1 MNITVDI
8 VGATGYTGQELIG
21 ILLRHPNVKIGR
33 LYSTTDEPKKLS
45 ELLPRFNNKTDLVC
59 QKLNI
64 KELVSSSAN
73 LVFLAMPH
81 THSMAIVP
89 ELLKAGKCVI
99 DLGADF
105 RIKDHRLYEE
115 YYDVKHTQ
123 KNLLNQAVYGLPEIY
138 RNKIKKAKLIA
149 NPGCYPT
156 AAILGLSPLLT
167 TYSIDLDSIIIDAK
181 SGTSGAGKKAVQDF
195 LFSEV
200 DEDFRAY
207 KVNKHQHMP
216 EIEQELSR
224 LAEKVVKITFV
235 PHLLPLKRGIL
246 ETIYVKSNASRKPD
260 TQDII
265 SLYKRFYG
273 SEPFVRIREE
283 GKFPTLK
290 DVAGT
295 NYCDIGISV
304 SGKDIIIIAVIDNL
318 LKGASGQAVQNMNIM
333 FRFPEETALI

>member
-1 MNITVDI
+1 MHITVDI

-21 ILLRHPNVKIGR
+21 ILLRHPNVKIGS

-59 QKLNI
+59 RKLD
-64 KELVSSSAN
+64 KKALSSSDAN

-81 THSMAIVP
+81 TYSMEMVP
-89 ELLKAGKCVI
+89 ELIKAGKSVI

-105 RIKDHRLYEE
+105 RIKNAKLYEE

-123 KNLLNQAVYGLPEIY
+123 RSLLNQAVYGLPEIY
-138 RNKIKKAKLIA
+138 RNKIKKSKLIA

-156 AAILGLSPLLT
+156 AAILGLAPILT
-167 TYSIDLDSIIIDAK
+167 SGSVGLDSIIIDAK

-195 LFSEV
+195 LFTEV

-207 KVNKHQHMP
+207 KINKHQHIP
-216 EIEQELSR
+216 EIAQELSR
-224 LAEKVVKITFV
+224 LADKEVQITFV

-273 SEPFVRIREE
+273 AEPFVRIREE

-304 SGKDIIIIAVIDNL
+304 SGKDIVIISVIDNL

-333 FRFPEETALI
+333 FRFPEEMALI

>member
-45 ELLPRFNNKTDLVC
+45 EILPRFNNKTDLVC
-59 QKLNI
+59 RKLDI
-64 KELVSSSAN
+64 KELASSDAD

-81 THSMAIVP
+81 TYSMAIVP
-89 ELLKAGKCVI
+89 DLLKAGKCVI

-105 RIKDHRLYEE
+105 RIKNAKLYEE
-115 YYDVKHTQ
+115 YYDVKHTD
-123 KNLLNQAVYGLPEIY
+123 KGLLNQAVYGLPELY
-138 RNKIKKAKLIA
+138 RHKIKKAKLVA

-156 AAILGLSPLLT
+156 AAILGLTPLLT
-167 TYSIDLDSIIIDAK
+167 SFAIDLDSIIIDAK
-181 SGTSGAGKKAVQDF
+181 SGTSGAGKKAAQDF
-195 LFSEV
+195 LFTEV

-207 KVNKHQHMP
+207 KINKHQHMP

-246 ETIYVKSNASRKPD
+246 ETIYLKSNASRKPD

-265 SLYKRFYG
+265 SLYQRFYKT
-273 SEPFVRIREE
+273 EPFVRIREE

-333 FRFPEETALI
+333 FHFPEETALI

>member
-21 ILLRHPNVKIGR
+21 ILLRHPNVRIGR

-59 QKLNI
+59 QKLD
-64 KELVSSSAN
+64 KKALASSDAD

-81 THSMAIVP
+81 TYSMAIVP
-89 ELLKAGKCVI
+89 ELLKAGKRVI

-105 RIKDHRLYEE
+105 RIKDARVYEE
-115 YYDVKHTQ
+115 YYDVKHTDRG
-123 KNLLNQAVYGLPEIY
+123 LLNQAVYGLPEMN
-138 RNKIKKAKLIA
+138 RQKIKKAKLIA

-156 AAILGLSPLLT
+156 AAILGLSPLLRAGCVG
-167 TYSIDLDSIIIDAK
+167 LDSIIIDAK
-181 SGTSGAGKKAVQDF
+181 SGTSGAGKKAVKDF
-195 LFSEV
+195 LFTEV

-207 KVNKHQHMP
+207 KINRHQHMP
-216 EIEQELSR
+216 EIKQELSR
-224 LAEKVVKITFV
+224 QADKEIQITFV

-265 SLYKRFYG
+265 SLYKRFYQN
-273 SEPFVRIREE
+273 EPFVRIREE
-283 GKFPTLK
+283 GHFPTLK
-290 DVAGT
+290 DVVGT

-333 FRFPEETALI
+333 FRFPEEAALI